1 MRERTWR
8 SKYRSPGR
16 MSNREYVD
24 YAIACS
30 VHASDEDK
38 QRARAAATSLREPF
52 AFNACLVVLA
62 SEEEPMPDRVRAEA
76 KKLTRENERFYAK
89 EAT

>member
-1 MRERTWR
+1 
-8 SKYRSPGR
+8 
-16 MSNREYVD
+16 MSNPEYVD

-38 QRARAAATSLREPF
+38 QRARTAASSLREPF

-62 SEEEPMPDRVRAEA
+62 SGEEPTPDRVRAEA
-76 KKLTRENERFYAK
+76 KKLAEANERFYDRPK
-89 EAT
+89 EAA